1 MTRDFTQRLAIWDSC
16 APVSARASCQI
27 QSAAGFRL
35 RYVTPDLVDIGTNNG
50 ADEMTTAIVN
60 VNLRNMA

>member
-1 MTRDFTQRLAIWDSC
+1 
-16 APVSARASCQI
+16 VSARASCQT
-27 QSAAGFRL
+27 QSAAGLGL

-50 ADEMTTAIVN
+50 ADETTSAIVN